1 MAEALVRMV
10 DHPDG
15 GRYEGDIIT
24 VQEDGWA
31 WGTKE
36 SKAAWVA
43 AGNTPQTYPGIHGIL
58 KVPGEPVPALRD
70 QPIHGPKT
78 IDCTRLNHEGQRVT
92 HKLDINDKE
101 FSLNFAGMFTSRQ
114 LAQFRQDCV
123 ATVTA
128 QQIVQNAVLRSA
140 DPVREKAI
148 FDAALVRDPALE
160 RI

>member
-24 VQEDGWA
+24 IQEDGWP

-36 SKAAWVA
+36 SKEAWVA

-58 KVPGEPVPALRD
+58 KVPGEPVPTLRD
-70 QPIHGPKT
+70 RPIHGPKT
-78 IDCTRLNHEGQRVT
+78 IGCTRLNAGGQRVP
-92 HKLDINDKE
+92 HKLDVSDKE
-101 FSLNFAGMFTSRQ
+101 YSLDFAGMFNPPQ

-128 QQIVQNAVLRSA
+128 HQVVQNVVLRSA
-140 DPVREKAI
+140 DPVREQAI
-148 FDAALVRDPALE
+148 FDAALVRDPTLE
-160 RI
+160 RV